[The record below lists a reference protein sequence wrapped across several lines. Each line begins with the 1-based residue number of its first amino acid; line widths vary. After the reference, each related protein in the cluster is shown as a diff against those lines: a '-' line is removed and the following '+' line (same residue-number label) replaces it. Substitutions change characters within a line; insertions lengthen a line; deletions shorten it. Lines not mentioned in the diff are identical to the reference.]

1 MSTQSLPIIDF
12 SAFLTGNEKAQQ
24 QVATQILAASKE
36 WGFFYLSNF
45 GLTAQEVEQAF
56 AVSAK
61 FFALPEQEKLKV
73 AWQSAQSNQG
83 YIAVK
88 RETLDPT
95 TAPDLKEAYNIA
107 TASLD
112 SNDDSDY
119 FPQAYPEFKTQMTD
133 FIKKCTWVADSV
145 LRAFAISLKQD
156 PNFFVEAHN
165 LRQHTFR
172 LLHYPALPKGFTP
185 EDSQNRAGAHTDYG
199 SITLL
204 FQDNVGG
211 LEVKSRN
218 GGWVKATPVPGT
230 IVINTG
236 DLMQQWTNDV
246 FLSNPHRVRQPKDS
260 MHKDRYSIAYFCSP
274 NNEKVISCIDTCQS
288 DSQPAKY
295 PPVTTS
301 EYMISRL
308 NRTY

>member
-1 MSTQSLPIIDF
+1 MSTHSLPVIDF
-12 SAFLTGNEKAQQ
+12 SPFLTGDAISQHA
-24 QVATQILAASKE
+24 VAEQILAASKE

-45 GLTAQEVEQAF
+45 GLTEEQVAQAF
-56 AVSAK
+56 ALSAR
-61 FFALPEQEKLKV
+61 FFALPEAEKLKV
-73 AWQSAQSNQG
+73 AWQNAQSNQG

-88 RETLDPT
+88 RETLDPS

-107 TASLD
+107 TASLG
-112 SNDDSDY
+112 SDDDQVY
-119 FPQAYPEFKTQMTD
+119 YPKVYPEFKHQITD
-133 FIKKCTWVADSV
+133 FVNQCTQVADLV
-145 LRAFAISLKQD
+145 LKAFAISLKQPAD
-156 PNFFVEAHN
+156 FFVEAHDKC
-165 LRQHTFR
+165 QHTFR
-172 LLHYPALPKGFTP
+172 LLHYPAMPTGFKP

-204 FQDNVGG
+204 FQDSVGG

-218 GGWVKATPVPGT
+218 GGWVKATPIPGT
-230 IVINTG
+230 IIINTG

-246 FLSNPHRVRQPKDS
+246 FLSNPHRVRQPEDS
-260 MHKDRYSIAYFCSP
+260 LHKDRYSIAYFCSP
-274 NNEKVISCIDTCQS
+274 NNEKVIRCIDTCQS
-288 DSQPAKY
+288 ETQPAKY